1 MQKKPKFNGIYIA
14 VLLAL
19 IMMVMAIFSFMG
31 NESSTMSYSQV
42 VSYFKNN
49 QVTAFDLDLN
59 TGVITL
65 SLKEGPVELPETT
78 QQPTPAA
85 GGLLSSVMGDQS
97 QTGPQNGG
105 TVLVSYKLPYT
116 AYFLE
121 SMQES

>member
-65 SLKEGPVELPETT
+65 SLKEGPVKLPETT
-78 QQPTPAA
+78 
-85 GGLLSSVMGDQS
+85 
-97 QTGPQNGG
+97 
-105 TVLVSYKLPYT
+105 
-116 AYFLE
+116 
-121 SMQES
+121 